1 MGLGVTHGLPR
12 FCYVYLPCRG
22 KANPRLCALRTIVS
36 KRGETQETHNA
47 HNPTVV
53 TNTVRQ
59 IMKRLSVCSGAESH
73 EESCARTRPVSRP
86 CTKRPTMP
94 GERVCLKLG
103 TSAVV
108 PRALPMADELDMT
121 DGEEVRERMAK
132 LETHQMIL
140 FKEARQRLADS
151 LK

>member
-1 MGLGVTHGLPR
+1 MDITHGLPR
-12 FCYVYLPCRG
+12 FCHVHSPCRC

-36 KRGETQETHNA
+36 KRGETQETHHA
-47 HNPTVV
+47 HNPRIV
-53 TNTVRQ
+53 TNTVREM
-59 IMKRLSVCSGAESH
+59 MKRLSVCSGAESH

-108 PRALPMADELDMT
+108 PSNTAVLMADELDMT
-121 DGEEVRERMAK
+121 DGEEARERMVR
-132 LETHQMIL
+132 LE
-140 FKEARQRLADS
+140 A
-151 LK
+151 

>member
-1 MGLGVTHGLPR
+1 
-12 FCYVYLPCRG
+12 
-22 KANPRLCALRTIVS
+22 
-36 KRGETQETHNA
+36 
-47 HNPTVV
+47 
-53 TNTVRQ
+53 
-59 IMKRLSVCSGAESH
+59 
-73 EESCARTRPVSRP
+73 
-86 CTKRPTMP
+86 MP

-132 LETHQMIL
+132 LETHQIFL

-151 LK
+151 LKS